1 MKEKPMSKKLIL
13 AIVAIS
19 LVASGC
25 IIVVKEGE
33 WDAEWASE
41 HEHQASVRGAA
52 NTELS
57 DRVSERLAEDSD
69 LRVEDLSVT
78 AADAVVTLH
87 GRVGDVESLR
97 RAVELAGSV
106 DGVRRVVSRVTVD
119 VRSG

>member
-1 MKEKPMSKKLIL
+1 MMTRLIL
-13 AIVAIS
+13 ALVAVAF
-19 LVASGC
+19 LASGC
-25 IIVVKEGE
+25 IVVVKEGE

-41 HEHQASVRGAA
+41 YEHESNVRNAA
-52 NTELS
+52 NAELS

-69 LRVEDLSVT
+69 LRLEDLSVT
-78 AADAVVTLH
+78 AEDEVVTLR
-87 GRVGDVESLR
+87 GRVGDVEALR